1 MVACNVV
8 DRLVSTL
15 FRKLG
20 REIADKPG
28 YFVIVPILVA
38 ALFGS
43 GWQRIRYE
51 DDPEYLFTPTNGRSK
66 VERRIV
72 ETLFPMNS
80 SQNFDLGRIT
90 RPGHFGRVI
99 VVPRDGE
106 TVLRGEIFDEIDE
119 LNMIV
124 QNLTIDYEDRLWR
137 YEDICARKLG
147 GHCFQNDVL
156 DFKSRIRRMEYD
168 PNVTMT
174 FPLMETPNRVYFL
187 GGALGGVVTDEN
199 GVIVNCSAANLMYYL
214 DWSTPRAKKMARI
227 WEALFLETVEALND
241 QFDTISLAMFVSNT
255 LTKELQ
261 KNTQS
266 VVPFLSLTLF
276 IMLAFSI
283 VTCMMADWVTSKPW
297 LGVIGC
303 ISSIMGVG
311 AAFGL
316 IMYFN
321 LEFIGI
327 NLAAP
332 FLMLGIGM
340 DDSFVLLAAWRRTDA
355 KLSVKERL
363 GETYSEAAVSVTI
376 TSLTNFISFWIGAI
390 TPFPSVRIFC
400 IYTATAVLFT
410 YIYQV
415 TFFGGCMAISGHC
428 EKKRLHAMF
437 CVPTMPKSLAV
448 NKSFCYRIFCT
459 GGKNEADP
467 DNPLDNQEH
476 TLMVFFRDYMGVFL
490 SKIWVKTMV
499 IICFMAY
506 LAVGIWGCLQVREGL
521 ERHKLSRSDSYSV
534 TFYEREDMYFRKYAY
549 RIQVVVNATLDYSDP
564 KVQEQI
570 ENMLKQFEASPYV
583 SDSSLTE
590 SWLRA
595 FNKFTSDSR
604 SSFLLQSYN
613 KTNPRDFLQILDV
626 FFNYPLLHV
635 FRQDVRF
642 NEDKTAITGTR
653 YVIQAHNITDA
664 NKEKDMVLELRKIA
678 DNQPFPVTVFQQYFI
693 YFDQFILVRDTSM
706 QSICVAVA
714 VMIVISLVFIP
725 SLQCAVFVAFSIIS
739 IEVGV
744 IGYMTLWGVNLDSIS
759 MINLIMCIGFSVDY
773 SAHISYAYFSADKKT
788 PEDGIKA
795 ALHSLGVPIFQGS
808 VSTILGVIALIFA
821 PSYIFLTF
829 FKTVFL
835 VILFGALHGI
845 LLLPV
850 LLSLSDSC
858 FNSRLCKTCRRFKS
872 SCICPSMQT
881 PEKPPLAVLQVPE
894 IMSYGSGQ
902 IPRLTHPNGN
912 FPPEI
917 RFLAPPIKVTD
928 IDENSSKGSKN
939 GDLWAEN
946 GDKDLGLGTSGES
959 SDGSWKCPHEEKDRS
974 SLPSTRNLTGVLAY
988 PSEYMYRSEEHD
1000 NPAYTPDDDA
1010 RSPVVRQPR
1019 SQTRQPSR
1027 SRSSSCSQPRDRMSS
1042 YIDDLTLRTAVPCRA
1057 HDHPVSVGPSGAARG
1072 NNGYFL
1078 NPNRRPVSSGAPT
1091 RVGEWANRPP
1101 SPRDRQRR
1109 PRERTPRREND
1120 QDRVFTVRL

>member
-1 MVACNVV
+1 MT
-8 DRLVSTL
+8 RSL
-15 FRKLG
+15 F
-20 REIADKPG
+20 
-28 YFVIVPILVA
+28 
-38 ALFGS
+38 
-43 GWQRIRYE
+43 
-51 DDPEYLFTPTNGRSK
+51 
-66 VERRIV
+66 
-72 ETLFPMNS
+72 NS
-80 SQNFDLGRIT
+80 
-90 RPGHFGRVI
+90 
-99 VVPRDGE
+99 
-106 TVLRGEIFDEIDE
+106 
-119 LNMIV
+119 
-124 QNLTIDYEDRLWR
+124 
-137 YEDICARKLG
+137 
-147 GHCFQNDVL
+147 
-156 DFKSRIRRMEYD
+156 
-168 PNVTMT
+168 
-174 FPLMETPNRVYFL
+174 
-187 GGALGGVVTDEN
+187 
-199 GVIVNCSAANLMYYL
+199 
-214 DWSTPRAKKMARI
+214 
-227 WEALFLETVEALND
+227 
-241 QFDTISLAMFVSNT
+241 
-255 LTKELQ
+255 
-261 KNTQS
+261 
-266 VVPFLSLTLF
+266 
-276 IMLAFSI
+276 
-283 VTCMMADWVTSKPW
+283 
-297 LGVIGC
+297 
-303 ISSIMGVG
+303 
-311 AAFGL
+311 
-316 IMYFN
+316 
-321 LEFIGI
+321 
-327 NLAAP
+327 
-332 FLMLGIGM
+332 
-340 DDSFVLLAAWRRTDA
+340 AAWRRTDA

-894 IMSYGSGQ
+894 IMSYG
-902 IPRLTHPNGN
+902 
-912 FPPEI
+912 
-917 RFLAPPIKVTD
+917 
-928 IDENSSKGSKN
+928 KGSKN

>member
-1 MVACNVV
+1 MALCNVV
-8 DRLVSTL
+8 DRMVSTL

-20 REIADKPG
+20 REIARNPG
-28 YFVIVPILVA
+28 YFVIIPILVA

-43 GWQRIRYE
+43 GLQRIRYE

-66 VERRIV
+66 VERNIV

-80 SQNFDLGRIT
+80 SRNFDLGRIT

-106 TVLRGEIFDEIDE
+106 SVLRSDVFEEIDE

-137 YEDICARKLG
+137 YDDICARKLG
-147 GHCFQNDVL
+147 GHCFKNEVL
-156 DFKSRIRRMEYD
+156 DFKGLVRHMEQEG
-168 PNVTMT
+168 NITMT
-174 FPLMETPNRVYFL
+174 FPLMDTPSKVYFL
-187 GGALGGVVTDEN
+187 GGALGGVATNKEN
-199 GVIVNCSAANLMYYL
+199 VIVNCSAVNLMYYL
-214 DWSTPRAKKMARI
+214 DWSTPRAEAMARI
-227 WEALFLETVEALND
+227 WEAAFLETVESLNE
-241 QFDTISLAMFVSNT
+241 QFESISMAMFVSNT

-266 VVPFLSLTLF
+266 VVPFLTLTVI
-276 IMLAFSI
+276 IMLLFSI
-283 VTCMMADWVTSKPW
+283 LTCMMADWVTSKPW

-303 ISSIMGVG
+303 ISSIMGVAG
-311 AAFGL
+311 AFGL

-340 DDSFVLLAAWRRTDA
+340 DDSFVLLAAWRRTDPRH
-355 KLSVKERL
+355 SVMDRL

-410 YIYQV
+410 YVYQV
-415 TFFGGCMAISGHC
+415 TFFGGCMAVSGHS
-428 EKKRLHAMF
+428 EHKRMHAMF
-437 CVPTMPKSLAV
+437 CVTTMPKSEAARR
-448 NKSFCYRIFCT
+448 NKNCCFRMFCT
-459 GGKNEADP
+459 GGKNPDDP
-467 DNPLDNQEH
+467 DNPMDNKEH
-476 TLMVFFRDYMGVFL
+476 CLMVFFRDYMGVFL
-490 SKIWVKTMV
+490 GKKWVKV
-499 IICFMAY
+499 SVVVCFMVY
-506 LAVGIWGCLQVREGL
+506 LAVGVWGCLQVREGL

-564 KVQEQI
+564 VVQKQI
-570 ENMLKQFEASPYV
+570 EDMMQQFESCPYV
-583 SDSSLTE
+583 SGPSLTE

-595 FNKFTSDSR
+595 FHRFTNDPR
-604 SSFLLQSYN
+604 TSFLLQSYD
-613 KTNPRDFLQILDV
+613 KSDPKDFLQILDV
-626 FFNYPLLHV
+626 FFNYPLLQI
-635 FRQDVRF
+635 FRQDVLF
-642 NEDKTAITGTR
+642 NEDKTAIKGTR

-693 YFDQFILVRDTSM
+693 YFDQFILVRDTSI

-725 SLQCAVFVAFSIIS
+725 SLHCAVFVAFSIIS
-739 IEVGV
+739 IEIGV

-773 SAHISYAYFSADKKT
+773 SAHISYAYFSADKQT
-788 PEDGIKA
+788 PDDGIRV

-858 FNSRLCKTCRRFKS
+858 FNSKLCKICRRFQN
-872 SCICPSMQT
+872 SCSCTPILA
-881 PEKPPLAVLQVPE
+881 PEKPPLAILQVPE
-894 IMSYGSGQ
+894 ISPY
-902 IPRLTHPNGN
+902 IPRIANGQHFVPTLTKPADD
-912 FPPEI
+912 PK
-917 RFLAPPIKVTD
+917 AAK
-928 IDENSSKGSKN
+928 
-939 GDLWAEN
+939 DLWSQEN

-959 SDGSWKCPHEEKDRS
+959 SDGSWKCPHQDKDRAPVPRS
-974 SLPSTRNLTGVLAY
+974 SAATGY
-988 PSEYMYRSEEHD
+988 PSDYMYRTEEHD
-1000 NPAYTPDDDA
+1000 NPAFINDEDCRPGA
-1010 RSPVVRQPR
+1010 SRQHR
-1019 SQTRQPSR
+1019 SQTRQTSDR
-1027 SRSSSCSQPRDRMSS
+1027 SRSCSQPSNRMRS
-1042 YIDDLTLRTAVPCRA
+1042 YIDGATAMRMQGRA
-1057 HDHPVSVGPSGAARG
+1057 SDYPIAILPSGVGGGPRHP
-1072 NNGYFL
+1072 GYFL
-1078 NPNRRPVSSGAPT
+1078 SPPRRPASGGSP
-1091 RVGEWANRPP
+1091 GLYSPP
-1101 SPRDRQRR
+1101 GPRDRPRR
-1109 PRERTPRREND
+1109 SRERSARRDE